1 MDVQQLLPSLLME
14 TGTRYSSIQRST
26 STYDLCLL
34 RTTVIDCCTPVPG
47 LASGLAATSTPPLF
61 FFFFFPPYLVP
72 SVPFLFYSPSSTR
85 QSPIRSYP
93 TRCSSYWRF
102 KSLRNCVRQ
111 RERERERGEKPVESL
126 KRERRYE
133 STAVSRN
140 ERRRI
145 GKPDA
150 VGATTLDA
158 DDSQTLS
165 SQLLDDSCDNKRGTR
180 VSEPEG
186 APLRLSFSKLRKP
199 INFRPF
205 FPLINF
211 LPARRGRERK

>member
-47 LASGLAATSTPPLF
+47 LAPGLAATSTPPLF
-61 FFFFFPPYLVP
+61 FFFFSLLISFHPSRFSSIPLLQHANLRYVP
-72 SVPFLFYSPSSTR
+72 ILRDSR
-85 QSPIRSYP
+85 
-93 TRCSSYWRF
+93 SSYWRF

-199 INFRPF
+199 INSRPF

-211 LPARRGRERK
+211 LPARRERK